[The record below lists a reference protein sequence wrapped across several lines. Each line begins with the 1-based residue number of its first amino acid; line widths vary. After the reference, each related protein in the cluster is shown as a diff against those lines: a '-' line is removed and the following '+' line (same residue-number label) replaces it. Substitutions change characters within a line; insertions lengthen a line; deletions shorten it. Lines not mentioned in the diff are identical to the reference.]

1 MIAVFPES
9 CTRSQS
15 ILSEFSFQ
23 PESKWLVIRIVS
35 LFLTQQFLYKIP
47 STDQNLTF
55 PLKNM
60 KYLAAYFHMTTC
72 RNFFFF
78 FFFSRSGGQRMWFFM
93 KQIFTKFCLTSG
105 VRGTRTQPLICV
117 GCSVHYC
124 VSCAITAMLRH
135 VWPVNSDNSFNA
147 ISFPEAAI
155 LLPVQVDKATR
166 TLGTRLLSTFL
177 VDPDAFRLVTRLIPY
192 ANFFRGTSH

>member
-23 PESKWLVIRIVS
+23 PESKWLVKRIVS

-72 RNFFFF
+72 GNFFFF
-78 FFFSRSGGQRMWFFM
+78 FFFTLRRSKDVIFHETNIHKILLDFWRSRYENATPNLCWVLCALLRVLCNYSHAPSCVASKFRQFFQRNLVPRGRDPFARSGWQSNAD
-93 KQIFTKFCLTSG
+93 SG
-105 VRGTRTQPLICV
+105 NEIAFNVFSWPRCV
-117 GCSVHYC
+117 
-124 VSCAITAMLRH
+124 
-135 VWPVNSDNSFNA
+135 
-147 ISFPEAAI
+147 
-155 LLPVQVDKATR
+155 
-166 TLGTRLLSTFL
+166 
-177 VDPDAFRLVTRLIPY
+177 
-192 ANFFRGTSH
+192 